1 MMHKYSNPEIEV
13 ADIFNEYGVTYRAN
27 HKLPLQSLK
36 TMSAIE
42 NCRTSVLGGHVDK
55 CDNCGHERNSYNS
68 CRNRHC
74 PKCQGLAQI
83 KWLEKRKQE
92 LLPVKYFHLVFT
104 IPSELNRL
112 TLVNQKLM
120 YGILFKAASE
130 TILMLAG
137 QKKHLGAKPGII
149 SILHTWGQNLM
160 EHPHIHML
168 VTRGGLSLDG
178 KRWINSK
185 KKFFI
190 SVKVLSQ
197 VFRGKFL
204 YYLKKAYTNNE
215 LMFKGEIEKLKTQ
228 ELFKQL
234 LTKLYKKQWVVY
246 AKKPFGNAEKVLSYL
261 GRYTHRIAISN
272 HRIKKVENNKVS
284 FQWKDYADNNKKK
297 IMTVSAQEFI
307 RRFLLHVL
315 PSGFFK
321 IRYYGLLSSRNKKS
335 NISLSRKLLGVVN
348 RIIDNIKQS
357 WQDMLLKHTGF
368 DIRLCPRC
376 KKGQMK
382 LIKTLELASH
392 L

>member
-1 MMHKYSNPEIEV
+1 M
-13 ADIFNEYGVTYRAN
+13 
-27 HKLPLQSLK
+27 
-36 TMSAIE
+36 
-42 NCRTSVLGGHVDK
+42 
-55 CDNCGHERNSYNS
+55 
-68 CRNRHC
+68 
-74 PKCQGLAQI
+74 
-83 KWLEKRKQE
+83 
-92 LLPVKYFHLVFT
+92 
-104 IPSELNRL
+104 
-112 TLVNQKLM
+112 
-120 YGILFKAASE
+120 
-130 TILMLAG
+130 
-137 QKKHLGAKPGII
+137 
-149 SILHTWGQNLM
+149 
-160 EHPHIHML
+160 
-168 VTRGGLSLDG
+168 
-178 KRWINSK
+178 
-185 KKFFI
+185 
-190 SVKVLSQ
+190 
-197 VFRGKFL
+197 
-204 YYLKKAYTNNE
+204 
-215 LMFKGEIEKLKTQ
+215 
-228 ELFKQL
+228 
-234 LTKLYKKQWVVY
+234 YKKQWVVY

-297 IMTVSAQEFI
+297 RMTVSAQEFI

-335 NISLSRKLLGVVN
+335 NIILSRKLLGVVN

>member
-1 MMHKYSNPEIEV
+1 MKIYTNPEIEV
-13 ADIFNEYGVTYRAN
+13 ADIFNQYGATYRAK

-36 TMSAIE
+36 AMSAIE
-42 NCRTSVLGGHVDK
+42 NCRTIALGGHIDK
-55 CDNCGHERNSYNS
+55 CDNCGHESNSYNS

-83 KWLEKRKQE
+83 KWLEKREQE

-112 TLVNQKLM
+112 TLVNQKTM

-149 SILHTWGQNLM
+149 SILHTWGQKLM
-160 EHPHIHML
+160 EHPHVHML
-168 VTRGGLSLDG
+168 VTGGGISLDE
-178 KRWINSK
+178 KQWINSK
-185 KKFFI
+185 KNFFI
-190 SVKVLSQ
+190 SVKVLSI

-204 YYLKKAYTNNE
+204 YYLKKAYTSNE
-215 LMFKGEIEKLKTQ
+215 LKFKGEIEKLKSQ
-228 ELFKQL
+228 ELFKQHL
-234 LTKLYKKQWVVY
+234 DKLYKKQWVVY

-284 FQWKDYADNNKKK
+284 FQWKDYSDNNKKK
-297 IMTVSAQEFI
+297 IMRITAEEFI

-321 IRYYGLLSSRNKKS
+321 IRYYGLLSSRNKKKY
-335 NISLSRKLLGVVN
+335 N
-348 RIIDNIKQS
+348 
-357 WQDMLLKHTGF
+357 
-368 DIRLCPRC
+368 
-376 KKGQMK
+376 
-382 LIKTLELASH
+382 
-392 L
+392 